1 MPLLRLAAAFPG
13 ALLVALTLRSAMRTF
28 VLPRSARDP
37 ITRGV
42 FYASRLLFALRLRF
56 ARDYAARD
64 GVMALYA
71 PFTVLALMA
80 CWVVLVGAGYAVIY
94 WALGDAPAR
103 ALDVSGSTLLTLGFE
118 KPRGGVAMSVAF
130 TEGAIGLTLVAL
142 LVAYL
147 PAMYSA
153 FARREIMVTMMEI
166 RAGSPPDAVELLVRT
181 HEIGGLEQIDQEWS
195 EWQHWFVELEESHT
209 SLGALAFFRS
219 PQPHRSWVTAA
230 GAALD
235 AVSLAGAVL
244 RRGPSAQERL
254 TLRAGAFALRRIAEF
269 FGMAVDPQPDPS
281 GPVSVRRHEFDAAYA
296 RLVAARVD
304 VCTDPEQAWADFV
317 AARAQYD
324 EVLLGLAALTMAPPA
339 PWSSDRAQRLRSR
352 LEPGGRRHAD
362 PLAGPQPVTPG
373 DRIRAVPS
381 ARPRTPDP
389 TALDGGLPA
398 PGNGR
403 GGGGVAGEAAAGD
416 GGGARAAERSST
428 AAPDR

>member
-118 KPRGGVAMSVAF
+118 KPAGRAAMLVAF
-130 TEGAIGLTLVAL
+130 TEGAIGLALVAL
-142 LVAYL
+142 LVSYL
-147 PAMYSA
+147 PAMYTA
-153 FARREIMVTMMEI
+153 FARREAMVTMLEI
-166 RAGSPPDAVELLVRT
+166 RAGSPPRAAELLVRT
-181 HEIGGLEQIDQEWS
+181 YQLGGMGEIDHLWV

-209 SLGALAFFRS
+209 SLGALSFFRS
-219 PQPHRSWVTAA
+219 PQPQRSWVTAA
-230 GAALD
+230 GRHA
-235 AVSLAGAVL
+235 
-244 RRGPSAQERL
+244 RRREPPGPRCATRPSAQERL

-269 FGMAVDPQPDPS
+269 FGMPFDPQPDPT
-281 GPVSVRRHEFDAAYA
+281 GPVSVRRHEFDAAT
-296 RLVAARVD
+296 RSSSTPGWTC
-304 VCTDPEQAWADFV
+304 CTDPSRRGRTSSPRARSTTRCCWRSPPSRWRPRRRGRATGRSV
-317 AARAQYD
+317 ASRASSPAAGATPTPWPARCRRRPATARAPCRPPPR
-324 EVLLGLAALTMAPPA
+324 APP
-339 PWSSDRAQRLRSR
+339 
-352 LEPGGRRHAD
+352 
-362 PLAGPQPVTPG
+362 T
-373 DRIRAVPS
+373 
-381 ARPRTPDP
+381 
-389 TALDGGLPA
+389 
-398 PGNGR
+398 
-403 GGGGVAGEAAAGD
+403 
-416 GGGARAAERSST
+416 
-428 AAPDR
+428 